1 MVDINAKAE
10 GEPDRQQLT
19 LMLPTLLGD
28 RFQLK
33 VHHETREGN
42 VHSLAVSKNG
52 AKLKDP
58 KGGGSSFIPTG
69 RTGAPDQPAIAY
81 ILWGQNAAMPAFTAQ
96 LSNQLGRPVVDRT
109 GIPSRFDIRPGIRR
123 RRRPEQRR
131 SIHFAAIQEQ
141 LGLKLEAAG
150 AGENSGHRT
159 RREANGKWTG
169 YQR

>member
-52 AKLKDP
+52 AKRKDP
-58 KGGGSSFIPTG
+58 KGGGSSFI
-69 RTGAPDQPAIAY
+69 
-81 ILWGQNAAMPAFTAQ
+81 
-96 LSNQLGRPVVDRT
+96 
-109 GIPSRFDIRPGIRR
+109 
-123 RRRPEQRR
+123 
-131 SIHFAAIQEQ
+131 
-141 LGLKLEAAG
+141 
-150 AGENSGHRT
+150 
-159 RREANGKWTG
+159 
-169 YQR
+169 